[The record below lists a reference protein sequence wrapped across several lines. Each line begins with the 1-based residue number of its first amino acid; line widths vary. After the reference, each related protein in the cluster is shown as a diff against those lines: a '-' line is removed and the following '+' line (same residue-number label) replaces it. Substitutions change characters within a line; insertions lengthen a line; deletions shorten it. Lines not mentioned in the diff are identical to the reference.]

1 MPTIKDVAAAAGVS
15 PTTVS
20 LVMNG
25 RGEQH
30 RIPPETIIRIQNA
43 MRELGYQPNLS
54 ARRLRTSAER
64 RPVVAFF
71 WPLDYRANMLGY
83 FHNATLSIVHYSQR
97 ILDMRKVSIFKSHIY
112 YRSHY
117 LYDLSFIHD
126 LLLISASSA
135 VPLHRLPLP

>member
-83 FHNATLSIVHYSQR
+83 FLS
-97 ILDMRKVSIFKSHIY
+97 
-112 YRSHY
+112 
-117 LYDLSFIHD
+117 
-126 LLLISASSA
+126 LIQKA
-135 VPLHRLPLP
+135 LREKKLRL